1 MSSIKCNIGQ
11 FHVVVVQKT
20 AKKCMKKVWCT
31 CEVVV
36 LPSKPSGFFC
46 CCCFVCVFCFFVV
59 VVVVVFLTFS
69 LPWCQR
75 IVKFVLVKSLFGL
88 FF

>member
-36 LPSKPSGFFC
+36 LPSKPSGFFLLLL
-46 CCCFVCVFCFFVV
+46 FRFVFCFVVV

>member
-36 LPSKPSGFFC
+36 LPSKPSGFF
-46 CCCFVCVFCFFVV
+46 FVV
-59 VVVVVFLTFS
+59 VVSFVFFVFL
-69 LPWCQR
+69 L
-75 IVKFVLVKSLFGL
+75 LLLLL

>member
-11 FHVVVVQKT
+11 FHVVVAQKT

-59 VVVVVFLTFS
+59 VVVVFF
-69 LPWCQR
+69 
-75 IVKFVLVKSLFGL
+75 FDVLVAMVSKNRKVRISKSLFGL